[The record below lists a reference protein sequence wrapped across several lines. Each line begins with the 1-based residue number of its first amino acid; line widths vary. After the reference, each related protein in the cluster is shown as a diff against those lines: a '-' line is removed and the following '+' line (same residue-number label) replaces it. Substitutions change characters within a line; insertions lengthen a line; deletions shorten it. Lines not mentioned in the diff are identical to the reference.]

1 MRRAWPQFGID
12 YFSWS
17 RTTSDVS
24 WARVT
29 ARVFPSGDQL
39 KFRNV
44 LRSEVAGSDVQANRL
59 RDWHK
64 KCYPRPDRERCRP
77 RIFHPGVKAIGW

>member
-1 MRRAWPQFGID
+1 MSNGLLTRNNFRLAGHPAKSADNRSWNSWTARRGDASSLAAIGID

-29 ARVFPSGDQL
+29 ARVFPSGD
-39 KFRNV
+39 
-44 LRSEVAGSDVQANRL
+44 
-59 RDWHK
+59 H
-64 KCYPRPDRERCRP
+64 
-77 RIFHPGVKAIGW
+77 